1 MQKIVF
7 ILLLASF
14 NVYSQ
19 DVEKLLQKLDKIN
32 LNINNNDQAKVSCNS
47 PDELS
52 KEPVSKIASCAKEIC
67 GPPSQ
72 VPSSTLTDQN
82 FRREIL
88 GSAEIDHKAELEQL
102 KSDLRNYLT
111 NYETARIELKRLFE
125 NGKIKANTNNW
136 TDHRW
141 EVAGSQAYKNFVKFT
156 PQTDLSGNKTLKIIF
171 DIPNDSSPDFI
182 SGLKSWAEDEKN
194 KILSDP
200 AEQLNVGL
208 IDHNKVEEILTSEF
222 SRYRLPT
229 EKSSEEYREA
239 WLHIKKQLESSSVK
253 NTNQYY
259 LLLRINSLTRF
270 NESGVPKKE
279 SKYYCKDQICRNGV
293 LSYLNKT
300 EMNSLIDAVASGAQI
315 SEEDIYAAAE
325 KCYSN
330 NLYKK
335 YLNNRSKPMIDNF
348 PRILDNFIS
357 TGLNGFPSSCREKF
371 SQHAKENIKIHFDMS
386 KETVKPLPDILKNIE
401 NTFNHEEL
409 INYRDINILETF
421 PGCGETLPG
430 GNSYSNSSIALSPFT
445 CKYLPYGEG
454 VLSHEMGHAF
464 NDAIKKGILSK
475 ECLEPLKEL
484 RSCAKD
490 QFISEGLKL
499 ESEYPKMFDDDEWK
513 TEEDTAD
520 IFAFR
525 ATSNNVQFKCA
536 LLSQSEDRMNYVFNT
551 SYNPS
556 ESHSPAMVR
565 VVREALYRGK
575 VISSDCREAMK
586 EEYPNYKLD
595 ICSNRAP

>member
-7 ILLLASF
+7 LFFLTSF
-14 NVYSQ
+14 SAYTQ
-19 DVEKLLQKLDKIN
+19 DVEKIINKLEQVN
-32 LNINNNDQAKVSCNS
+32 LNLNNLGQSNQSCND
-47 PDELS
+47 PRKLLI
-52 KEPVSKIASCAKEIC
+52 EPQSKIASCAQEIC

-82 FRREIL
+82 FKREIL
-88 GSAEIDHKAELEQL
+88 GSTEIDHNSELEQL
-102 KSDLRNYLT
+102 KKDLREYLN
-111 NYETARIELKRLFE
+111 NYEAAREELKKLYV
-125 NGKIKANTNNW
+125 NGKIQANTKNW
-136 TDHRW
+136 ADYRW
-141 EVAGSQAYKNFVKFT
+141 AQAASQAYKKFITFV
-156 PQTDLSGNKTLKIIF
+156 PQTDILGRK
-171 DIPNDSSPDFI
+171 DINILYNIPKGSSPDFI
-182 SGLKSWAEDEKN
+182 SGIKSWANDEKQ

-200 AEQLNVGL
+200 AEQLNIGL
-208 IDHNKVEEILTSEF
+208 IDPSEAEEILASEF
-222 SRYRLPT
+222 SKYRSPT
-229 EKSSEEYREA
+229 ENSSEDYRNE
-239 WLHIKKQLESSSVK
+239 WTRLKSQLDSSSAQNK
-253 NTNQYY
+253 NQYY
-259 LLLRINSLTRF
+259 LLLGINSLARF
-270 NESGVPKKE
+270 SESGVPKKE
-279 SKYYCKDQICRNGV
+279 LKEYCRDQVCRKGV
-293 LSYLNKT
+293 LSYINEIEL
-300 EMNSLIDAVASGAQI
+300 NSLLSSIASGVHI
-315 SEEDIYAAAE
+315 NEVDINAAAE

-335 YLNNRSKPMIDNF
+335 YLNNRSKPMIDDF

-357 TGLNGFPSSCREKF
+357 TGLNGFSTSCREQF
-371 SQHAKENIKIHFDMS
+371 SKHAKENIKIHFDLS
-386 KETVKPLPDILKNIE
+386 RETVRPLPELLKHISS
-401 NTFNHEEL
+401 TFNHEEL
-409 INYRDINILETF
+409 VNYRDINILETF

-454 VLSHEMGHAF
+454 VLSHELGHAF
-464 NDAIKKGILSK
+464 SDAIKKGILSK
-475 ECLEPLKEL
+475 ECIEPLKEL
-484 RSCAKD
+484 RSCVKK
-490 QFISEGLKL
+490 QFITEGLKL

-536 LLSQSEDRMNYVFNT
+536 LLSQSEDRMSYVFST

-595 ICSNRAP
+595 VCSNR